1 MTFSATFD
9 PNQGKDGKR
18 ALDTWRLQAA
28 VELNGLFMVDV
39 DHLEQDYGLTAR
51 ALYER
56 SVAASCGL
64 YDQHQS
70 RRILYFGMTP
80 SGDGAR
86 IVATCDPACGNL
98 ADHQQW
104 LCSVLAVSCD
114 KSVKNADRASYM
126 VHNEYIY
133 YCNPEIFT
141 YDNEDY
147 RKQFN
152 HVYRS
157 CNGAPDGH
165 AAVQPAHADMG
176 ANVAAGTNTGP
187 ADAQGDG
194 CHQLVL
200 GPDYDGVDFAE
211 IVKVYLGRYPEY
223 QPNHRHDHLM
233 QMARM
238 LRYICDNNPAKLKQ
252 LVRLAPYVQQ
262 WETDEHN
269 TREIDNLCDDAC
281 TKKYYLKKPSALRD
295 ILRRAGVKETEQT
308 AIAEM
313 TAQTDVALRVFARR
327 LEPLMAEPYKSV
339 MEHQNP
345 MNAIPLIFASGAMF
359 DTLLTRCWYVH
370 YDGKPQRMNPQVLV
384 IAPPASGKGEVA
396 DLNNWLL
403 APVKASDEYARKME
417 NEYKKKC
424 EERQTSTK
432 AQKGDALEE
441 PHLPIRYLTTNTSN
455 SEFLDRLADA
465 KELIDG
471 EQFPLH
477 LYMFDS
483 ELLSANK
490 HNGGDAW
497 IGKRDMELKAFHNEE
512 VGRDYKNKASRNGL
526 FYVYWNHVTTG
537 TMVSLARKFMLQ
549 NIDDG
554 LYMRI
559 SIAPMYNNRYQMLE
573 RGDYNKHMERRA
585 RLMSIAYTLDKIGG
599 KLPIDDLMDYLY
611 DVCKEACQEALDAND
626 EIMDD
631 LRRRAV
637 FYAAW
642 YTIPVM
648 VWRAVEKHREMEA
661 GRGEMDDVRG
671 KMDDVRGKMDD
682 EKTLPSVVSLV
693 EVTEQDKQFSK
704 VIFDAVVHFQDAFF
718 GNMVQEARENANRNF
733 QPRRRKTRNAD
744 NYAALPEEF
753 SLEDIAKVCAIKKTA
768 ASTQIQ
774 RWVESGFVERVRQG
788 IYRKIIQQII

>member
-1 MTFSATFD
+1 
-9 PNQGKDGKR
+9 
-18 ALDTWRLQAA
+18 
-28 VELNGLFMVDV
+28 
-39 DHLEQDYGLTAR
+39 
-51 ALYER
+51 
-56 SVAASCGL
+56 
-64 YDQHQS
+64 
-70 RRILYFGMTP
+70 
-80 SGDGAR
+80 
-86 IVATCDPACGNL
+86 
-98 ADHQQW
+98 
-104 LCSVLAVSCD
+104 
-114 KSVKNADRASYM
+114 
-126 VHNEYIY
+126 
-133 YCNPEIFT
+133 
-141 YDNEDY
+141 
-147 RKQFN
+147 
-152 HVYRS
+152 
-157 CNGAPDGH
+157 
-165 AAVQPAHADMG
+165 
-176 ANVAAGTNTGP
+176 
-187 ADAQGDG
+187 
-194 CHQLVL
+194 
-200 GPDYDGVDFAE
+200 
-211 IVKVYLGRYPEY
+211 
-223 QPNHRHDHLM
+223 
-233 QMARM
+233 
-238 LRYICDNNPAKLKQ
+238 
-252 LVRLAPYVQQ
+252 
-262 WETDEHN
+262 
-269 TREIDNLCDDAC
+269 
-281 TKKYYLKKPSALRD
+281 
-295 ILRRAGVKETEQT
+295 
-308 AIAEM
+308 
-313 TAQTDVALRVFARR
+313 VFARR

-424 EERQTSTK
+424 EERQTSSK

-559 SIAPMYNNRYQMLE
+559 SIAPMYNNRYQMVE

-611 DVCKEACQEALDAND
+611 EVCKEACQEALDAND

-661 GRGEMDDVRG
+661 ERG
-671 KMDDVRGKMDD
+671 KMDDVRGEMGDVRA
-682 EKTLPSVVSLV
+682 LPSVVSLV

-733 QPRRRKTRNAD
+733 QPRRRNSRNAD

-753 SLEDIAKVCAIKKTA
+753 KTEDVAKVCVINRTA
-768 ASTQIQ
+768 ASNQLQ
-774 RWVESGFVERVRQG
+774 R
-788 IYRKIIQQII
+788 